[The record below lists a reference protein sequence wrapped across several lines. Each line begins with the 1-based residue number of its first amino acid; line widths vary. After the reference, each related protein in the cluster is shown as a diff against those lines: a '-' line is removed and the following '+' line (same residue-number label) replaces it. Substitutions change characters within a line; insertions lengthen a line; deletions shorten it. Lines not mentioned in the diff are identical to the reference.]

1 MEVKSFTPTHG
12 SFDFE
17 MSQPTPIL
25 SVLIATMPKRSW
37 DLMVLL
43 TVLTEQLKNL
53 ALPTQVPS
61 EEPSLWGPGT
71 VYNPPV
77 EILVDSSMDYNIG
90 VKRNKLLERSK
101 GKYIVFVDDDDEVAP
116 NYLKQICLATLH
128 NPDCIGINGRISTDG
143 VNQRQWR
150 ISKEYGSWYERNGVY
165 YRTPNHISPVRRELA
180 LQAGFPEIAFG
191 EDHGYSMRLLP
202 LLKSEVIIPGN
213 LYFYKY
219 VSNK

>member
-1 MEVKSFTPTHG
+1 MEVR
-12 SFDFE
+12 
-17 MSQPTPIL
+17 QPVL

-37 DLMVLL
+37 DLNVLL
-43 TVLTEQLKNL
+43 VALTSQLQDITL
-53 ALPTQVPS
+53 SEQVPS
-61 EEPSLWGPGT
+61 EKPSLWDPET

-77 EILVDSSMDYNIG
+77 EILVDASMDYNIG
-90 VKRNKLLERSK
+90 VKRNKLLERAT

-116 NYLKQICLATLH
+116 NYLKQLCLATIMDV
-128 NPDCIGINGRISTDG
+128 DCIGISGLITTDG
-143 VNQRQWR
+143 RNQRQWR

-165 YRTPNHISPVRRELA
+165 YRTPNHISPVKRELA

-191 EDHGYSMRLLP
+191 EDAEYSRRLLP
-202 LLKSEVIIPGN
+202 LLKTEVIIPGN